1 MVKTIISTICVALLL
16 TAGAIF
22 ENNFVHKQFDELNS
36 VFVCLYE
43 KIDDKT
49 ATQDDVYA
57 TQKSWLNKKRVLHI
71 FIPHN
76 EIKEIDLWLSES
88 ATLVRDQKWED
99 AISKV
104 EVLIELSE
112 QIPKTF
118 SVSLENIL

>member
-22 ENNFVHKQFDELNS
+22 ENHFVHKQFDELNS

-76 EIKEIDLWLSES
+76 EIKEIDLWIGES
-88 ATLVRDQKWED
+88 CTLIENKKFED
-99 AISKV
+99 ALSKLDV
-104 EVLIELSE
+104 VMELIE

-118 SVSLENIL
+118 ALRIENIL